1 VSDVHPDEA
10 EIEASRAPLM
20 EHLVELRR
28 RLIVSALSVAA
39 GFLVGWFLSKEILAL
54 LVHPLDVAQAVIDLH
69 KKHGEAANP
78 LDLLIA
84 MTAPGSLHVTGHAK
98 LISNAPLEVFFT
110 RVKVAMFAGIVLAFP
125 MLAWQL
131 YRFVAPGL
139 YRRERMAFLP
149 FLIAAPILFL
159 MGAAMVYFIM
169 LPFVL
174 GFSLSQQQLTANVT
188 VELLP
193 RIGEY
198 LDLVTKLLLGFG
210 LCFQLPV
217 VLTLAGQ
224 AGLISSQA
232 LSGGRRYAI
241 VGIVIVAAI
250 VTPPDMISPFLLAV
264 PIYGLY
270 EVSIWCVRLIE
281 LRRRRED
288 AAATPVD
295 L

>member
-1 VSDVHPDEA
+1 
-10 EIEASRAPLM
+10 M
-20 EHLVELRR
+20 EHLIELRS
-28 RLIVSALSVAA
+28 RLIVSAFAVAI
-39 GFLVGWFLSKEILAL
+39 GVFIGWFASKEILAL

-69 KKHGEAANP
+69 KKKGEAAGP
-78 LDLLIA
+78 FELLIA
-84 MTAPGSLHVTGHAK
+84 MTNPGSLHIQSHAK
-98 LISNAPLEVFFT
+98 LISNAVLEVIFT
-110 RVKVAMFAGIVLAFP
+110 RMKVAVFTGIVLAFP
-125 MLAWQL
+125 VLAWQL

-149 FLIAAPILFL
+149 FLIAAPILFV

-224 AGLISSQA
+224 AGLISAEA
-232 LSGGRRYAI
+232 LSKGRRYAI

-281 LRRRRED
+281 LRRKRED
-288 AAATPVD
+288 AAAGVE